1 MYITY
6 LLLAL
11 THALC
16 VRSRIRVCRYEVEVC
31 VCVCVCV
38 CLQRTHKA
46 GDVSEEPHRLVN
58 GRSVLSAE
66 IEALR

>member
-1 MYITY
+1 M
-6 LLLAL
+6 
-11 THALC
+11 
-16 VRSRIRVCRYEVEVC
+16 C
-31 VCVCVCV
+31 VCVCV
-38 CLQRTHKA
+38 QSTHKA

>member
-1 MYITY
+1 MYVHYAGTR
-6 LLLAL
+6 LR
-11 THALC
+11 C
-16 VRSRIRVCRYEVEVC
+16 VC

-38 CLQRTHKA
+38 QSTHKA

-66 IEALR
+66 IEALH